1 MALTDFKAL
10 YFNKQSKS
18 FGQRPSTEQDEREK
32 GLMRLGSEM
41 SFLKLALSLPGVCSR
56 PGTKH
61 LKPCLTHLDVLKGF
75 DPHQLFLLWAVAWH
89 WQDVMDVVEELLL
102 EFEIKI

>member
-1 MALTDFKAL
+1 MTLTDFKAL

-41 SFLKLALSLPGVCSR
+41 SFLKLVLSLPGVCSR
-56 PGTKH
+56 LGTKH
-61 LKPCLTHLDVLKGF
+61 LKSCLTHLDVLKGF
-75 DPHQLFLLWAVAWH
+75 DPHQLFLL
-89 WQDVMDVVEELLL
+89 
-102 EFEIKI
+102 